1 MPPVP
6 PIPVNYANLGDVR
19 CGRFFWFIALSL
31 ISSHAHVRAAQS
43 VRLAWNASPSSGV
56 TGYRGL
62 LSHIVGHAEY
72 FRGRGQCS
80 HRDNFRSPSCDDV
93 CVRVCAYDSAGES
106 SRSNE
111 VSYKTP
117 SAPSQTEAYYLTVVN
132 GTVTSGIPGAH
143 KIHDFLIRY
152 YHNF

>member
-6 PIPVNYANLGDVR
+6 PFPVNYSNLGDVR
-19 CGRFFWFIALSL
+19 FGRIFWVVALFL
-31 ISSHAHVRAAQS
+31 ISSHGHVRAAQS
-43 VRLAWNASPSSGV
+43 VRLAWNAGPSSGV
-56 TGYRGL
+56 TGYRVHYRTSGGQSTSVNVGNVLTATISGL
-62 LSHIVGHAEY
+62 RHATTY
-72 FRGRGQCS
+72 VF
-80 HRDNFRSPSCDDV
+80 
-93 CVRVCAYDSAGES
+93 RVCAYDSAGES